1 MKQHNYKKFLA
12 SSLALAMASTLVP
25 LPQAQAFQDV
35 SQGQWYYSF
44 VTEMAEAGFVTG
56 TSDSTYSPDESLSVG
71 QFAVMIA
78 NGFYGNTVEREKEL
92 GYDLWWEPFLKA
104 CANRNGLQGTV
115 AEDSNTWSTVVES
128 PINRYNMALMIFN
141 LMGEQQVPLLSDAE
155 IQETLSS
162 LTDTIPEEYQTAVAM
177 SYHYGFLS
185 GKDGGAFD
193 GSAQLLR
200 GEAATVLSALVK
212 SDLIAVERGDTTGQ
226 MPEGQM
232 PEGQMPEGQM
242 PEGQMPEGEMGQRPE
257 GMLPEGEMGEGQ
269 LPPPDGMTGG
279 MVAQPSTLTVEEAL
293 AMADEIIS
301 VVGYTAQEGGYPI
314 VDTNQTTFYSNDAI
328 ISAPSQGEAFYGQD
342 ASFSG
347 NQPSYTNNGDGTIS
361 DNVTGLMWQQDPEEK
376 MTWPEAVA
384 NLEAFNE
391 AGLGGYSDWRIPT
404 IKELYSLV
412 DFSGLTG
419 MSSSA
424 SVPYID
430 TDYFKFTYGD
440 EAGEAR
446 FIDSQ
451 ILSSTIYG
459 STTLG
464 DMTTVFGYNFAD
476 GRIKGY
482 EIDKDFY
489 CYYVRGNT
497 SYGMNLFV
505 ENGDDTITDL
515 ATSLMW
521 SQYDSGYYEAG
532 PVSDGTMTW
541 EEALAWVQEA
551 NDSALLGYS
560 DWRLP
565 NVKEL
570 QSLSDFSHSPLVTGY
585 PSIDPMFYL
594 TPITNYFG
602 EDDYAFYWSGTTH
615 DDLSASSTRYG
626 AASYVIFGNSMG
638 EMNKVMVDAHGSGA
652 QRSDPKTGDRDE
664 YPAPDPNAP
673 QGDEQR
679 VFNMVRLVRDA

>member
-1 MKQHNYKKFLA
+1 MKKPSYKQFLA
-12 SSLALAMASTLVP
+12 SSLALSLAVSLIPKTQASSFTDVP
-25 LPQAQAFQDV
+25 SDAYFYTA
-35 SQGQWYYSF
+35 
-44 VTEMAEAGFVTG
+44 VTEMAAAGFISG
-56 TSDSTYSPDESLSVG
+56 TSTTTYSPSDELTVAAFSTL
-71 QFAVMIA
+71 IA
-78 NGFYGNTVEREKEL
+78 NAFYGNSLSGTT
-92 GYDLWWEPFLKA
+92 DPWWENYMSA
-104 CANRNGLQGTV
+104 CNSRGAYVG
-115 AEDSNTWSTVVES
+115 TVVENS
-128 PINRYNMALMIFN
+128 QNWENIANTKISRYDMALMIFN
-141 LMGEQQVPLLSDAE
+141 LMDENRVTMISDEE
-155 IQETLSS
+155 ISAQ
-162 LTDTIPEEYQTAVAM
+162 LTKFTETIPEEYQTAVAM
-177 SYHYGFLS
+177 ATYYGFLT
-185 GKDGGAFD
+185 GKGEIFD
-193 GSAQLLR
+193 GTASLKR
-200 GEAATVLSALVK
+200 GEAACVLYTLVN
-212 SDLIAVERGDTTGQ
+212 SDLIAVERENTSTQLPDGQMGQ

-232 PEGQMPEGQM
+232 GQMPEGQM
-242 PEGQMPEGEMGQRPE
+242 GQMPEGQMGQMPE
-257 GMLPEGEMGEGQ
+257 G
-269 LPPPDGMTGG
+269 GMSGG
-279 MVAQPSTLTVEEAL
+279 MQAQPSTLTVEEAL

-301 VVGYTAQEGGYPI
+301 AVGYTAKEGGFPI
-314 VDTNQTTFYSNDAI
+314 VDTNQATFYSNDAI
-328 ISAPSQGEAFYGQD
+328 ISAPSVGDAFYGQD

-347 NQPSYTNNGDGTIS
+347 NQPNYTDNGDGTVS
-361 DNVTGLMWQQDPEEK
+361 DNVTGLMWQQDPGEK
-376 MTWPEAVA
+376 MTWGEAVA

-391 AGLGGYSDWRIPT
+391 AALGGYSDWRIPT

-497 SYGMNLFV
+497 SYGMNLFM
-505 ENGDDTITDL
+505 ENTDDTITDL
-515 ATSLMW
+515 ATGLMW
-521 SQYDSGYYEAG
+521 SQYDSAG

-541 EEALAWVQEA
+541 EEALAWVQEM
-551 NDSALLGYS
+551 NEENFLGYS

-570 QSLSDFSHSPLVTGY
+570 QGLTDYSNSPLVTGL
-585 PSIDPMFYL
+585 PAMDEMFYC
-594 TPITNYFG
+594 TPIINYFM
-602 EDDYAFYWSGTTH
+602 EDDYGFYWSGTTH
-615 DDLSASSTRYG
+615 DDLSASSIRYG
-626 AASYVIFGNSMG
+626 AACYVIFGNSMG
-638 EMNKVMVDAHGSGA
+638 EMNGVTVDAHGSGA
-652 QRSDPKTGDRDE
+652 QRSDPKTGDREE